1 MEEINVQESV
11 LLKQIE
17 KLQRERKAM
26 KKEMKALKKQ
36 VEATSNK
43 LEVVSLIVLS
53 ELSESKGPSITRLI
67 GA

>member
-1 MEEINVQESV
+1 
-11 LLKQIE
+11 
-17 KLQRERKAM
+17 M

-53 ELSESKGPSITRLI
+53 KLSESESVPITRLI